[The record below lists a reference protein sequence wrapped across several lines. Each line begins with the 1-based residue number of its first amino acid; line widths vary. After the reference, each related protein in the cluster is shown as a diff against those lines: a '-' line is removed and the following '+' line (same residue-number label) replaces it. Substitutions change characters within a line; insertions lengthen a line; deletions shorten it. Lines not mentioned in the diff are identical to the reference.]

1 MYTVYDLHLSPSE
14 IGTQFSVH
22 SRYLVLKDDLAFR
35 GYGNTLEDAIDHIG
49 NVGYRLQSKYI
60 NLLEFLHITTEVDD
74 LSELK
79 SLYPE
84 HFI

>member
-1 MYTVYDLHLSPSE
+1 MYTVYDLRLSPPE

-35 GYGNTLEDAIDHIG
+35 GYENTLEDAIGNIG

>member
-1 MYTVYDLHLSPSE
+1 MYTVYDLRLSPPE

-22 SRYLVLKDDLAFR
+22 SRYLVLKDDLAFH
-35 GYGNTLEDAIDHIG
+35 GYGNTLEGAINNIG

>member
-1 MYTVYDLHLSPSE
+1 MYTVYDLRLSPPE

-35 GYGNTLEDAIDHIG
+35 GYGNTLEDAIG
-49 NVGYRLQSKYI
+49 NIPNIGYRLQRKYI
-60 NLLEFLHITTEVDD
+60 NFLGFLHITAEIDD